1 MDARLGLIEKLC
13 DAEESNTIALE
24 LPRGVGFVGLEV
36 GFRVWVWLVAF
47 RVWICIPCG

>member
-24 LPRGVGFVGLEV
+24 AQQDVGFSV
-36 GFRVWVWLVAF
+36 
-47 RVWICIPCG
+47 